1 MSVAM
6 PEGLYQQ
13 EQKPVGLGFNL
24 FKPNQQS
31 EEHGDSCLYSLL
43 VDKPVG
49 GCQETFSPRKR
60 HTDLQNQLRDMD
72 QAIDMAEERRTQ
84 ALVEKKNNLL
94 KEEAARLAV
103 ENEIAEIQFRTQD
116 LEESNGKLGEKL
128 QEQTAKM
135 KELQDQIKNLNT
147 AISQLIDQYRAVS
160 RFPSAA
166 KSTTPVYLNYR
177 YGGVESE
184 GMRRRKP
191 NQTKVRL
198 NQPAVRPQQPLHR
211 DWCRQEPSSRQPQLE
226 EYKAFC
232 DFSSPGG
239 PWTVIQRRQ
248 KTDADKQV
256 DFFKTWDEYRTG
268 FGNPEGEYW
277 IGNHVLHQLTKH
289 GDYELRVDLRMTDKI
304 HAHAH
309 YDMFRVKGKDSNYQL
324 KLGEYTGTAGDAL
337 YVHRD
342 QPFSTKD
349 REHDTLPTGN
359 CASAYRGGWWYAKC
373 FDANLNGDYSDDSEA
388 TLSSVSWVPWQ
399 GYRAIP
405 YVEMKIRHKPAKPA
419 ASVP

>member
-1 MSVAM
+1 MARCRRISIFFSTILTLSLAQTD
-6 PEGLYQQ
+6 PT
-13 EQKPVGLGFNL
+13 
-24 FKPNQQS
+24 PNYDVT
-31 EEHGDSCLYSLL
+31 EHGDSCLYSLL

-72 QAIDMAEERRTQ
+72 QAIDMAEERRSQ

-147 AISQLIDQYRAVS
+147 AISQLIDEKKEAES
-160 RFPSAA
+160 DKGPSEPASSPTTTAA
-166 KSTTPVYLNYR
+166 TPGLVPT
-177 YGGVESE
+177 G
-184 GMRRRKP
+184 
-191 NQTKVRL
+191 T
-198 NQPAVRPQQPLHR
+198 QQPTAGAR
-211 DWCRQEPSSRQPQLE
+211 DCTQLKKDKADEKSGVKTLVLPDGQEYQ
-226 EYKAFC
+226 AFC

-256 DFFKTWDEYRTG
+256 DFFKTWDEYRKG
-268 FGNPEGEYW
+268 FGNPDGEYW

-289 GDYELRVDLRMTDKI
+289 SDYELRVDLRMTDKI

-309 YDMFRVKGKDSNYQL
+309 YDMFRVKGKESNYQL
-324 KLGEYTGTAGDAL
+324 KLGEYTGTAGDAM

-405 YVEMKIRHKPAKPA
+405 YVEMKIRHKPAAPA

>member
-1 MSVAM
+1 MARYRRIS
-6 PEGLYQQ
+6 
-13 EQKPVGLGFNL
+13 L
-24 FKPNQQS
+24 FFSTILALSLAQTDPTPNYDVT
-31 EEHGDSCLYSLL
+31 EHGDSCLYSLL

-72 QAIDMAEERRTQ
+72 QAIDMAEERRSQ

-103 ENEIAEIQFRTQD
+103 ENEIAEMQFRTQD

-147 AISQLIDQYRAVS
+147 AISQLIDEKKEAES
-160 RFPSAA
+160 DKGPSEPASSPTTTAA
-166 KSTTPVYLNYR
+166 TPELV
-177 YGGVESE
+177 
-184 GMRRRKP
+184 
-191 NQTKVRL
+191 
-198 NQPAVRPQQPLHR
+198 PAGTQQPTAAAR
-211 DWCRQEPSSRQPQLE
+211 DCTLLKKDKTDEKSGVKTLVLPDGQ

-248 KTDADKQV
+248 KTDAGKQV

-268 FGNPEGEYW
+268 FGNPDGEYW
-277 IGNHVLHQLTKH
+277 IECQLFMC
-289 GDYELRVDLRMTDKI
+289 YCR
-304 HAHAH
+304 
-309 YDMFRVKGKDSNYQL
+309 L

-405 YVEMKIRHKPAKPA
+405 YVEMKIRHKPAEPA